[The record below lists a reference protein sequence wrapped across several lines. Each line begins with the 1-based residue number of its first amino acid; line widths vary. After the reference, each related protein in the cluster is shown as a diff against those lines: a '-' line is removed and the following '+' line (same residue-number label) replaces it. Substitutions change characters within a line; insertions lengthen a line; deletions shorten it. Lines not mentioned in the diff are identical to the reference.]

1 MAASSRKLGCVA
13 HPLFANF
20 AWELERRPRS
30 DEMAI
35 KKASMLCKRR
45 FGMLILAHE
54 SVALARSLLEA
65 VFYDERGNATK
76 RMTFCNL

>member
-1 MAASSRKLGCVA
+1 MWALAG
-13 HPLFANF
+13 
-20 AWELERRPRS
+20 ELEPRPRS
-30 DEMAI
+30 DEMAM
-35 KKASMLCKRR
+35 KEASMLCGRR
-45 FGMLILAHE
+45 FGIMILAHE